1 MALDEATINRIP
13 AGVFEP
19 ELLKQIQ
26 IHGQLKSYPEGEIM
40 MDIGQPIRSMPILLS
55 GTMRIMRKD
64 DDGREILLYYLKPV
78 DTCAMSITCCMM
90 SLTSEIKAIVDEDAE
105 IIAIPV
111 QFMDEW
117 MMKYATW
124 KSFVM
129 RSFRNRFNEL
139 LKTIDTV
146 AFQKLDTRL
155 VKHLRDKIAATGS
168 TLLNVTHQQIADDLG
183 TSRVVISRLL
193 KQLENDGKLLLY
205 RNQIKILPELTA
217 QSA

>member
-1 MALDEATINRIP
+1 MALEETTLNRIP

-26 IHGQLKSYPEGEIM
+26 IHGQAKTYLDGDVM
-40 MDIGQPIRSMPILLS
+40 MDIGQQIRSMPILLS
-55 GTMRIMRKD
+55 GTLRIMRKD
-64 DDGREILLYYLKPV
+64 DEGREILLYYLKPF

-90 SLTSEIKAIVDEDAE
+90 SLTSEVKAVVEDEADV
-105 IIAIPV
+105 IAIPV

-117 MMKYATW
+117 MMKFPTW

-155 VKHLRDKIAATGS
+155 VKYLRDKISASGS

-183 TSRVVISRLL
+183 TSRVVVSRLL

-205 RNQIKILPELTA
+205 RNQIKILPDLTA
-217 QSA
+217 QAV